1 MSKLT
6 AFIVKSISL
15 LHLGN
20 KWISGLCADIF
31 EASRTISYVETVGS
45 KADTLHKY
53 ISYTDERTLKRAYEL
68 QARDT
73 IKKLRI
79 KNVELAIDGKKDYY
93 YGKNGSINVRQIK
106 PEYGADEAW
115 EFITLSTVYPVR
127 LPLMSIPYKQG
138 DDIAKICIEL
148 LEYARSLPI
157 QIRKVLFDRGFYIW
171 QLIDYLESKKNGKPL
186 PYLIFVP
193 QNDAIK
199 EFIAKTERNLGVF
212 THKGDYSK
220 EKSTWKP
227 STTIVV
233 CKNAGKDKDGKP
245 YDMVFATNL
254 KPRWNLV
261 FEYRKRWN
269 IETGFRVME
278 EGKIKTKSNSPLV
291 RFFYFL
297 LRCLLTLIWA
307 LNNIISIPMRYKSYL
322 RNAEY
327 QLREYIDYKPPSVKA
342 VY

>member
-1 MSKLT
+1 MSILT
-6 AFIVKSISL
+6 SYIYKSISL
-15 LHLGN
+15 LHMGN
-20 KWISGLCADIF
+20 KWTSGLCADIF
-31 EASRTISYVETVGS
+31 EASRTISYVETLGS

-68 QARDT
+68 QVRGV
-73 IKKLRI
+73 IKKLGI
-79 KNVELAIDGKKDYY
+79 KDVELAIDGKQDLY

-106 PEYGADEAW
+106 PEHGADEAW

-127 LPLMSIPYKQG
+127 LPLMSIPYQQG
-138 DDIAKICIEL
+138 DDITKICIEL
-148 LEYARSLPI
+148 LGYERSLPI
-157 QIRKVLFDRGFYIW
+157 RIRKVLFDRGFYIW
-171 QLIDYLESKKNGKPL
+171 QLIDYLESKNNGKPL

-199 EFIAKTERNLGVF
+199 EFIDKTEGNFGVF
-212 THKGDYSK
+212 KHSGNYSK

-233 CKNAGKDKDGKP
+233 CKNAGKNKQGKH

-254 KPRWNLV
+254 KPNWSLV
-261 FEYRKRWN
+261 FEYKKRWN

-278 EGKIKTKSNSPLV
+278 EGKIKTKSNNPLV
-291 RFFYFL
+291 RLFYFL
-297 LRCLLTLIWA
+297 LRCLLTLAWL
-307 LNNIISIPMRYKSYL
+307 LNNFIRRHYTYKAYL
-322 RNAEY
+322 RNVEY
-327 QLREYIDYKPPSVKA
+327 LLRRDEPYKPPPISM

>member
-1 MSKLT
+1 MSKLSS
-6 AFIVKSISL
+6 FIAKSISL
-15 LHLGN
+15 LHMGN

-31 EASRTISYVETVGS
+31 ESARTISYVETVGS

-53 ISYTDERTLKRAYEL
+53 ISYTDERILKRAYEL
-68 QARDT
+68 QVRDA
-73 IKKLRI
+73 IKKLGL
-79 KNVELAIDGKKDYY
+79 NYVELAIDGKKDFY

-115 EFITLSTVYPVR
+115 EFITLSVVYPIR
-127 LPLMSIPYKQG
+127 IPLMSVPYKQG
-138 DDIAKICIEL
+138 DDIAKLCIEL

-157 QIRKVLFDRGFYIW
+157 RIRKVLFDRGFYIW
-171 QLIDYLESKKNGKPL
+171 HLIDYLESKRNGNPI

-199 EFIAKTERNLGVF
+199 GFIAKTDKKLGVF

-233 CKNAGKDKDGKP
+233 CKNAGKNKEGEH

-254 KPRWNLV
+254 KPSLSLV
-261 FEYRKRWN
+261 FEYKKRWN

-278 EGKIKTKSNSPLV
+278 EGKIKTKSNNPTV

-297 LRCLLTLIWA
+297 LRCLLTVVWT
-307 LNNIISIPMRYKSYL
+307 LNNFIRRHYTYKVYL

-327 QLREYIDYKPPSVKA
+327 LLRRDEPYKPPPISM

>member
-1 MSKLT
+1 MSKIT
-6 AFIVKSISL
+6 VFIAQSISL

-53 ISYTDERTLKRAYEL
+53 ISCTDERVLKRAYEL
-68 QARDT
+68 QARDA
-73 IKKLRI
+73 IKKLGI
-79 KNVELAIDGKKDYY
+79 KYVELAIDGKKDYY

-115 EFITLSTVYPVR
+115 EFITLSVVYPVR
-127 LPLMSIPYKQG
+127 VPLMAIPYRQG
-138 DDIAKICIEL
+138 DDIAEICIEL
-148 LEYARSLPI
+148 LEYARNLPI
-157 QIRKVLFDRGFYIW
+157 QIRKILFDRGFYIW
-171 QLIDYLESKKNGKPL
+171 HLMDYLESKKKGKPL

-199 EFIAKTERNLGVF
+199 EFIAETEGNLGVF
-212 THKGDYSK
+212 TYEGDYSK
-220 EKSTWKP
+220 KKSTWKP

-233 CKNAGKDKDGKP
+233 CKNAGKDRYGKP

-254 KPRWNLV
+254 KPSWSLV
-261 FEYRKRWN
+261 FEYKKRWN

-297 LRCLLTLIWA
+297 LRCLLTMIWM
-307 LNNIISIPMRYKSYL
+307 LNNLIRRHYTYKVYL
-322 RNAEY
+322 RNVEY
-327 QLREYIDYKPPSVKA
+327 LLRRDEPYKPPPISM

>member
-1 MSKLT
+1 MSMLT
-6 AFIVKSISL
+6 TFIDKSISL
-15 LHLGN
+15 LHLGS

-31 EASRTISYVETVGS
+31 EASRTISYVETVGI

-68 QARDT
+68 QAREA

-79 KNVELAIDGKKDYY
+79 NYVELAIDGKKDYY

-115 EFITLSTVYPVR
+115 EFITLSVVYPIR
-127 LPLMSIPYKQG
+127 IPLMSIPYKQG
-138 DDIAKICIEL
+138 DDIATICIEL

-157 QIRKVLFDRGFYIW
+157 RIGKVLFDRGFYIW
-171 QLIDYLESKKNGKPL
+171 HLIDYLESKKNGEPL
-186 PYLIFVP
+186 PYIIFVP

-199 EFIAKTERNLGVF
+199 EFIAKTEGNLGVF
-212 THKGDYSK
+212 KHKGDYSK

-233 CKNAGKDKDGKP
+233 CKNAGKNKEGEP

-254 KPRWNLV
+254 KPSWSLV
-261 FEYRKRWN
+261 FEYKKRWN
-269 IETGFRVME
+269 IETGFRIME
-278 EGKIKTKSNSPLV
+278 EGKIKTKSNIPLV

-297 LRCLLTLIWA
+297 LRCLLTLLWV
-307 LNNIISIPMRYKSYL
+307 LNNLIRTPMRYKSYL
-322 RNAEY
+322 RNVEY
-327 QLREYIDYKPPSVKA
+327 QLREEIIYKPPPIKA